1 MQKLKT
7 CKVCGS
13 WLIFTVKKY
22 SVTPDL
28 NQTWRHVFSTVLNSQ
43 EPFPIHLALCAKC
56 GFLFYKNVFDFSELE
71 KLYANEGRFDVTRK
85 KNSERGGNEEVRR
98 LMKFFE
104 KHVDFSAVTSILDI
118 GAGDFTVVDQMLEL
132 APTAE
137 FAALDPCFESTTYK
151 ERVKVYRT
159 MIEEFDPERSYSFV
173 SAIHILEHVSDL
185 NLFMEKLSKLSA
197 NLLYVEVPFQVGP
210 GLLLN
215 RAVNTQHINY
225 FSPKTLATLL
235 KRHGFRVLET
245 EFDKEGYEYNGMPGM
260 IRMLAEKQQE
270 YIHERSSGFNETLW
284 YLFTPFVFG
293 KYVLKRLLQ
302 KYALGRQ

>member
-1 MQKLKT
+1 MHKLKT

-22 SVTPDL
+22 SVAPDL
-28 NQTWRHVFSTVLNSQ
+28 NQTWRHVFTTVLSSQ
-43 EPFPIHLALCAKC
+43 EPFSIHLVLCAKC
-56 GFLFYKNVFDFSELE
+56 GFLFYKNIFNFAELE
-71 KLYANEGRFDVTRK
+71 KLYTNEGRFDVTRK
-85 KNSERGGNEEVRR
+85 KNSERGGNEEVKR
-98 LMKFFE
+98 LMKFFK
-104 KHVDFSAVTSILDI
+104 KHIDFSTVPSVLDV
-118 GAGDFTVVDQMLEL
+118 GAGDFTVMDQLLEL
-132 APTAE
+132 APSAE
-137 FAALDPCFESTTYK
+137 FAALDPCFGSATYR
-151 ERVKVYRT
+151 ERVTVYQT
-159 MIEEFDPERSYSFV
+159 MIEQFEPKRSYGFV

-215 RAVNTQHINY
+215 RSVNTQHINY

-235 KRHGFRVLET
+235 QRHGFRILVT

-260 IRMLAEKQQE
+260 IRILAEKQHE
-270 YIHERSSGFNETLW
+270 YIQERRGGFNETLW

-293 KYVLKRLLQ
+293 KYALKRLLQ
-302 KYALGRQ
+302 KYAFSRQ